1 MSRTV
6 LGNVQLHS
14 TNNENFCDSES
25 VSSIED
31 LTRTNQNIDDSDSD
45 AEDVIGT
52 VKYTPPRRIELAIR
66 NSHLQSCSQN
76 QSCIPHQNNDSMPNI
91 GSISM
96 QNSANPM
103 FGNKTIL
110 KGPVT
115 INNFIADENSTEKWK
130 KTESQQYESA
140 EFAKSNTNQQ
150 STNGLNGIIIIIESS
165 LVISFS
171 MLLIFSRFIA
181 K

>member
-1 MSRTV
+1 MSCT
-6 LGNVQLHS
+6 VQLHS
-14 TNNENFCDSES
+14 TTNENICDSDS

-31 LTRTNQNIDDSDSD
+31 LTRTNQNIDDSDSE
-45 AEDVIGT
+45 AEDVIDT

-66 NSHLQSCSQN
+66 NSHLQSCIQN
-76 QSCIPHQNNDSMPNI
+76 QSCMSLQNNDSRPNI

-140 EFAKSNTNQQ
+140 EFANSNTNQQ
-150 STNGLNGIIIIIESS
+150 STNGLNGTIIESS

-171 MLLIFSRFIA
+171 MFLFFFQIRR
-181 K
+181 